1 MLIRFNF
8 SLTVVSL
15 IMQIAIFLSITWCYN
30 LWKYIVAPLII
41 NDLILSS
48 QSYLLLSFLFFCFF
62 VFVFFIILS
71 FALAKSDLITFL
83 FEFSTKPLTLKY
95 S

>member
-62 VFVFFIILS
+62 VFVFFQIIVKHL
-71 FALAKSDLITFL
+71 DT
-83 FEFSTKPLTLKY
+83 TLHRLRLVIVCTY
-95 S
+95 EPV

>member
-1 MLIRFNF
+1 MSVLSLDNF
-8 SLTVVSL
+8 
-15 IMQIAIFLSITWCYN
+15 IF
-30 LWKYIVAPLII
+30 VGVII
-41 NDLILSS
+41 LASTLP
-48 QSYLLLSFLFFCFF
+48 FFCFF